1 MTNLIEFYTIIT
13 ERLKAA
19 AYNLLMLPEEQRLI
33 PKLELMIEKE
43 LEEMAKVSPSDV
55 RIVSTPERY
64 IDSGRQLVEER
75 ARLQGLF

>member
-33 PKLELMIEKE
+33 PKLEAIVEKE
-43 LEEMAKVSPSDV
+43 EATILRGRMRIAYSPRSL
-55 RIVSTPERY
+55 PN
-64 IDSGRQLVEER
+64 SGREIMEEVSR
-75 ARLQGLF
+75 AYNLI